1 LDIIISLIAN
11 NSNSHGKVVQKI
23 IGF

>member
-1 LDIIISLIAN
+1 LDIIISFIAN

-23 IGF
+23 IDF